1 MKLFAILLLLVFVER
16 CHCQHPVKMSRA
28 HKYKVLE
35 YFTEQL
41 YKSDDKVKNI
51 TQLNKNDFYT
61 HLFDAYDRKMNDLS
75 LVSLHKQENGSLDI
89 QGANMV
95 LRQSEINNMYAYEQL
110 GKVVDF
116 VTTCYQ
122 LMKPQHIDMKYG
134 FVSILR
140 ASNTPVDNKLL
151 IHQTAEKIKAQ
162 SSLAGQWLYHF
173 VWEKITASVSPILI
187 LC

>member
-1 MKLFAILLLLVFVER
+1 HA
-16 CHCQHPVKMSRA
+16 VKMSRV
-28 HKYKVLE
+28 HKYKVLD
-35 YFTEQL
+35 YLTEQL
-41 YKSDDKVKNI
+41 YKTDDKVKNI

-122 LMKPQHIDMKYG
+122 LMKPSHIDMNFG
-134 FVSILR
+134 LVSILR
-140 ASNTPVDNKLL
+140 AANSPVINRLL
-151 IHQTAEKIKAQ
+151 IQQTAEKIKAQ
-162 SSLAGQWLYHF
+162 SSLTGHQLYHF
-173 VWEKITASVSPILI
+173 VWETVTST
-187 LC
+187 